1 MNCPVCGIDVN
12 GNQFCLACG
21 ANMAAFE
28 GVSQDKVIVNQTP
41 EQQMAVGDDSVTQL
55 IPENYMTAAGDDS
68 VTQLIPENYMTAQGD
83 DTATVMLDPSQ
94 TPQYMPGQQPA
105 FAQAPT
111 SQPMFAQVPVNGQ
124 PAFTQAP
131 GMVAQQGMPMQGGYQ
146 QPQQSYSQPQQMYQ
160 QSFGGAKK
168 APSASKGVA
177 IGSLALMAVLLVCF
191 VIFITKP
198 LFYICQSYVGGVA
211 SNEIIEDEIVGVD
224 EDDYEEANNS
234 AKLLFGAAAVMV
246 LIGALNAW
254 SCFARIKNNCVK
266 SPVNKAVG
274 NFVFGLLGVIIFVVI
289 KSMLDEVVTDGISY
303 GMYTADEAAM
313 FNIYS
318 LLTVLGVVTI
328 IVNLVNIFTA
338 SAAKKATR

>member
-1 MNCPVCGIDVN
+1 MNCPVCGTEVN
-12 GNQFCLACG
+12 NSQFCTGCG
-21 ANMAAFE
+21 ANMSAFE

-41 EQQMAVGDDSVTQL
+41 EQQMAAGDDSVTQL

-94 TPQYMPGQQPA
+94 VPQYMPNQQPA

-111 SQPMFAQVPVNGQ
+111 VQPMFAQAPV
-124 PAFTQAP
+124 
-131 GMVAQQGMPMQGGYQ
+131 GGYQ
-146 QPQQSYSQPQQMYQ
+146 QPYAQPQQMYQ
-160 QSFGGAKK
+160 QASSQMSSFGGVKK
-168 APSASKGVA
+168 VSPASKGVA

-211 SNEIIEDEIVGVD
+211 SDEIIEDEIVGVD
-224 EDDYEEANNS
+224 EDDYDEANNS
-234 AKLLFGAAAVMV
+234 ARLLFGAAAVMV

-318 LLTVLGVVTI
+318 LLTVLGVVTT

>member
-1 MNCPVCGIDVN
+1 MNKI
-12 GNQFCLACG
+12 
-21 ANMAAFE
+21 
-28 GVSQDKVIVNQTP
+28 
-41 EQQMAVGDDSVTQL
+41 GDDSVTQL
-55 IPENYMTAAGDDS
+55 LPENYMTSTGDDG

-83 DTATVMLDPSQ
+83 DTATVMLDPNQ
-94 TPQYMPGQQPA
+94 APQYMPNQQPA

-111 SQPMFAQVPVNGQ
+111 VQPMFAQ
-124 PAFTQAP
+124 AP
-131 GMVAQQGMPMQGGYQ
+131 GVVVPQGMQGGYQ
-146 QPQQSYSQPQQMYQ
+146 QPQQPYGQPQMYQ

-168 APSASKGVA
+168 APTASKGVA

-198 LFYICQSYVGGVA
+198 LFYICQSYVGGIA
-211 SNEIIEDEIVGVD
+211 SDEIIEDEIVGVD

-234 AKLLFGAAAVMV
+234 ARLLFGAAAVMV

-274 NFVFGLLGVIIFVVI
+274 NFVFGLLGVIIFMVI

-318 LLTVLGVVTI
+318 LLTVLGIVSV